1 MVNDLKVNQELVNT
15 STKLFQNVEAMNAY
29 KKVRV
34 LVGDK
39 NIAEHVSNIIIDKLE
54 LKYVSKPNKIQLNM
68 YI

>member
-15 STKLFQNVEAMNAY
+15 STELFQNVEAMNAY

-34 LVGDK
+34 LIGDK
-39 NIAEHVSNIIIDKLE
+39 NVTEQISNSIIDKLE
-54 LKYVSKPNKIQLNM
+54 HKYVSKQNKIQLIK